1 MVMKLFMWGWQM
13 TNFLIIAIVVL
24 ILIDIA
30 LNVMNWNAKQELKE
44 MKTEKKKKKPT
55 KEQLKAYEVF
65 CNALNRGVNVDFD
78 GIYCRKVGKD
88 LFVANGKVYEL
99 KIENFLKVLRGE

>member
-1 MVMKLFMWGWQM
+1 MNEKEKMISGEIYNPCEETLCKERNKAKTLCQEY
-13 TNFLIIAIVVL
+13 NS
-24 ILIDIA
+24 
-30 LNVMNWNAKQELKE
+30 LNPNE
-44 MKTEKKKKKPT
+44 TEKKKKKPT